1 MSARVREKERP
12 TLQRRLEER
21 KEAIVGRWLDA
32 ALSAY
37 PADGSAFFKRG
48 PDRFANPVGHSVR
61 EGTSQLYDALV
72 RGVAGPELDEHLRDM
87 LRIRAVQ
94 EMPASTAVGFVMDL
108 KAAVR
113 AELGEDDAALT
124 AELARLDERIDRLA
138 LAAFDVYVEFR
149 DELARIRIRE
159 VQRKVSWIV
168 DRLNGSHR

>member
-1 MSARVREKERP
+1 MNTRVRGTGRS
-12 TLQRRLEER
+12 TLRQRLEER

-37 PADGSAFFKRG
+37 PADGSAFFKRRR
-48 PDRFANPVGHSVR
+48 DQFANPVGHSIR
-61 EGTSQLYDALV
+61 EGTRGLFDGLLQDAS
-72 RGVAGPELDEHLRDM
+72 GPELDEHLRDM

-113 AELGEDDAALT
+113 AELDEDDAALA

-138 LAAFDVYVEFR
+138 LAALDIYVEFR

-168 DRLNGSHR
+168 DRLNGSDR